1 VSAFRL
7 ILSILKAAPLLG
19 RLFSKVDDFFKER
32 KAQSRYEEKLDF
44 IDDAVAKYSK
54 PRVLNN
60 KTKQRKK
67 TNKPSTVSK
76 GRRSR
81 TRVDK
86 GGTKDSSGSR
96 VSNRK
101 KITKKKTKNAKE
113 KRFTTS
119 KGGRKRIQ
127 QTKKNA

>member
-32 KAQSRYEEKLDF
+32 KAKSRYEEKLDF

-76 GRRSR
+76 SRRSR

-86 GGTKDSSGSR
+86 GGTKNSSGAG
-96 VSNRK
+96 VPNRK
-101 KITKKKTKNAKE
+101 KVEKKKTK
-113 KRFTTS
+113 KR
-119 KGGRKRIQ
+119 
-127 QTKKNA
+127 TKKP

>member
-1 VSAFRL
+1 VGVFRL
-7 ILSILKAAPLLG
+7 IFSIIKAAPILG
-19 RLFSKVDDFFKER
+19 RLFSKIDEFLKER

-86 GGTKDSSGSR
+86 GGTKNSSGAG

-101 KITKKKTKNAKE
+101 KVEKKKTK
-113 KRFTTS
+113 
-119 KGGRKRIQ
+119 RK
-127 QTKKNA
+127 TKKP